1 MVLHLEETKG
11 KKRLGKTV
19 LTHSKTWIQGM
30 VNRRLDFLFFLSAQL
45 FRASLLSFLY
55 RSLRSLSVDLKV
67 SFTAP
72 SGILYLQSLRTTV
85 HSFSSFKSFTHSL
98 SLLRDYV
105 SQSFTYRSALTS
117 LTLGYSLSFVTS
129 LSIARP
135 KGLALI
141 YRSFES

>member
-1 MVLHLEETKG
+1 MSKAHPTGPQNKEEKQPKVGVGLVLHLEETQG

-72 SGILYLQSLRTTV
+72 SL
-85 HSFSSFKSFTHSL
+85 
-98 SLLRDYV
+98 
-105 SQSFTYRSALTS
+105 
-117 LTLGYSLSFVTS
+117 
-129 LSIARP
+129 P
-135 KGLALI
+135 KGSSVA
-141 YRSFES
+141 